1 MLKKILINIGIA
13 IMFLLVVFPWEMLF
27 LLNVIE
33 EKYVDL
39 IFVLITILSLVL
51 VGCISY
57 LFYKN

>member
-1 MLKKILINIGIA
+1 MLKKVLINIGIA
-13 IMFLLVVFPWEMLF
+13 IMFLLVVFPWEMLI

-39 IFVLITILSLVL
+39 IFISVTLLSLVL
-51 VGCISY
+51 VGCISW